1 VYDVSNAF
9 TPNGDG
15 VNDVIYV
22 RGFGITKMTW
32 HIYNRWG
39 TLVYLGTNMSDGWD
53 GKYNGKLQ
61 PQDVYQ
67 YTLEVEFSDKS
78 KSIKKGDITLLK

>member
-1 VYDVSNAF
+1 
-9 TPNGDG
+9 
-15 VNDVIYV
+15 
-22 RGFGITKMTW
+22 
-32 HIYNRWG
+32 
-39 TLVYLGTNMSDGWD
+39 LVYLGTNMSDGWD